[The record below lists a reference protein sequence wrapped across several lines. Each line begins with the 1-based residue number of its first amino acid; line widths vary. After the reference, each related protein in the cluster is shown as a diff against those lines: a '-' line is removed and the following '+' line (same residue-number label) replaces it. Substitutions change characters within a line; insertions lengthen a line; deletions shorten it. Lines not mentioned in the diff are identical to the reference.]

1 MLTGTETVARAQPPQ
16 LTEGH
21 ANNPGQQ
28 GGDDCSESKIDLL
41 VLWRANV
48 PPHVLVLFFTALH
61 GAVHSD
67 KDLTAFGELNITL
80 LMGMSDV
87 TTNIVIQ
94 GENIKVFMCI

>member
-1 MLTGTETVARAQPPQ
+1 MAQAQPPQ

-48 PPHVLVLFFTALH
+48 PPHVLMLFFYCLAWCCPLI
-61 GAVHSD
+61 D

-80 LMGMSDV
+80 LIGMSDE